1 MIGILAEAIPSAVTG
16 SYPVGASPGATPSA
30 VTGSY
35 PSAVHREAVGLDA
48 SAPIS

>member
-1 MIGILAEAIPSAVTG
+1 MIGILAEATPSAAHQ
-16 SYPVGASPGATPSA
+16 SYPVGGSPGAT
-30 VTGSY
+30 